1 MPPQELS
8 GKVALVTGG
17 ALRVGRSICRELAS
31 AGASIALTY
40 RNSDAEARSLA
51 SELEQ
56 MGVRALAVP
65 CDVRQ
70 EDAVTHAVT
79 HVAEVLGRIDIV
91 VNNAAVF
98 EAAELA
104 TLETAAWD
112 RVFET
117 NTRGPF
123 LVARTALPW
132 LKTHHGR
139 IVNIGSLGGLRPW
152 ATHAHY
158 CASKAA
164 LHALTQSM
172 ARAFAPEVSVNCI
185 APGFIDFAEDRGA
198 LALRLAERTPLGRN
212 GQPEDVAAAVR
223 FFAAGPAFITG
234 QILAV
239 DGGLGL
245 A

>member
-123 LVARTALPW
+123 LVARTALPIEGDHDKGVME
-132 LKTHHGR
+132 LKTNEEGKCV
-139 IVNIGSLGGLRPW
+139 IDVIPIGDTVRMQVIARGFQTSGEDFKVDKEDLKLTVRLRRPGEQFSIYKSHSG
-152 ATHAHY
+152 AQHTESAP
-158 CASKAA
+158 
-164 LHALTQSM
+164 
-172 ARAFAPEVSVNCI
+172 APEKQ
-185 APGFIDFAEDRGA
+185 A
-198 LALRLAERTPLGRN
+198 TP
-212 GQPEDVAAAVR
+212 
-223 FFAAGPAFITG
+223 PATK
-234 QILAV
+234 
-239 DGGLGL
+239 
-245 A
+245 